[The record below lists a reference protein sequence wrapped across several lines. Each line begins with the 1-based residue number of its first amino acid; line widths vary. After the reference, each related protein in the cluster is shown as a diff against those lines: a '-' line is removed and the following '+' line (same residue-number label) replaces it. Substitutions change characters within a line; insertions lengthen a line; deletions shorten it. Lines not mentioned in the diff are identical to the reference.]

1 MRAIVIQ
8 NKENGLFVLENG
20 IWIDDFDRA
29 LRFDSPEQACLYCLK
44 NDLDEHRVI
53 IVLAHAETAVA

>member
-20 IWIDDFDRA
+20 IWVDDFDRA
-29 LRFDSPEQACLYCLK
+29 MRFDSPEQACWFCLE
-44 NDLDEHRVI
+44 NELDEHRVI
-53 IVLAHAETAVA
+53 IVLAQAETAMA